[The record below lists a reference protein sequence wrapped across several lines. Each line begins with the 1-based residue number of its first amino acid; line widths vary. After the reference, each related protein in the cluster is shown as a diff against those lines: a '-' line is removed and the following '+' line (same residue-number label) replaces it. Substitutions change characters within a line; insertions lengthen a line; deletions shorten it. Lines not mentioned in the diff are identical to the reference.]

1 MNEIKHFSEMLAF
14 AYFLERIKKQFQ
26 LNLNYQVFFQGSVQ
40 IIFSHFNPW
49 VSVALPTY
57 HIS

>member
-40 IIFSHFNPW
+40 IIFSHFNP
-49 VSVALPTY
+49 
-57 HIS
+57 